1 MHEFATHRFFSTQ
14 AWSTWPIYV
23 IWNTHTNE
31 VKRFGSAPIIGCIT
45 TRISIGGYHQLIIF
59 AYNKVP
65 FMVVGGGGG
74 GQPLNLNLGGTIDL
88 GDVRRGIRDGSQPL
102 LFSIHN
108 TNVLFIHSFNTHII
122 CNRTY
127 CYYMNVYS
135 WS

>member
-1 MHEFATHRFFSTQ
+1 
-14 AWSTWPIYV
+14 
-23 IWNTHTNE
+23 
-31 VKRFGSAPIIGCIT
+31 VKRFGNAPIIGCIT

-88 GDVRRGIRDGSQPL
+88 GDVRRGIGDGSQPL